1 VKRSPLRR
9 TKGLARGGRLG
20 RNPKRRRKL
29 RTYQH
34 GTTERTRWFREQPCV
49 CQGQHPACTGGW
61 SEPSHVVSR
70 GAGGTASDI
79 VPMSRG
85 CHQAWHDHGQLTWCA
100 RSGLSPLECEAS
112 ECQHCMGTRYLNP
125 WRRWFHDPDEVLTA
139 ARRMCSHGGRAYVD
153 QVATKACIVVSW
165 RLVGDNRCGA
175 CLGTGLSL
183 PSILAALR
191 HLARTHYATQG
202 PDAPGDQT

>member
-1 VKRSPLRR
+1 MKRAPLHSR
-9 TKGLARGGRLG
+9 KGLARGGRIRD

-34 GTTERTRWFREQPCV
+34 GTTERTRWFRAQPCV
-49 CQGQHPACTGGW
+49 CKGQHPACTGGW

-85 CHQAWHDHGQLTWCA
+85 CHQAWHDHGQWTYACA
-100 RSGLSPLECEAS
+100 ISDTIAFE
-112 ECQHCMGTRYLNP
+112 
-125 WRRWFHDPDEVLTA
+125 D
-139 ARRMCSHGGRAYVD
+139 
-153 QVATKACIVVSW
+153 
-165 RLVGDNRCGA
+165 
-175 CLGTGLSL
+175 
-183 PSILAALR
+183 LAAEFQDLSAIAILR

-202 PDAPGDQT
+202 PDAPLPGDST

>member
-20 RNPKRRRKL
+20 RNPKRSRKL

-85 CHQAWHDHGQLTWCA
+85 CHQAWHDHGQLTWCIKTG
-100 RSGLSPLECEAS
+100 SGL
-112 ECQHCMGTRYLNP
+112 
-125 WRRWFHDPDEVLTA
+125 DV
-139 ARRMCSHGGRAYVD
+139 
-153 QVATKACIVVSW
+153 
-165 RLVGDNRCGA
+165 
-175 CLGTGLSL
+175 
-183 PSILAALR
+183 LR
-191 HLARTHYATQG
+191 HLARTQYATQG
-202 PDAPGDQT
+202 PDAPLPGDST

>member
-1 VKRSPLRR
+1 VKRSPKLRR

-20 RNPKRRRKL
+20 RNAKRSRKL

-34 GTTERTRWFREQPCV
+34 GTTERTRWFRSLPCV

-100 RSGLSPLECEAS
+100 RSGLPPLKCEAG
-112 ECQHCMGTRYLNP
+112 ECHT
-125 WRRWFHDPDEVLTA
+125 DD
-139 ARRMCSHGGRAYVD
+139 CS
-153 QVATKACIVVSW
+153 
-165 RLVGDNRCGA
+165 L
-175 CLGTGLSL
+175 
-183 PSILAALR
+183 ILATLR
-191 HLARTHYATQG
+191 HLARAHYATQG
-202 PDAPGDQT
+202 PDAPLPGDPT